1 MKLYPKNGTEAVP
14 SYTVF
19 QRRHPSTFRWS
30 ISMPSEEGSHEPEEF
45 ITIRALLTVVSQR
58 ICGRA
63 SIVWE
68 VIKKKDYERGQHDLR
83 QPPVRGLDFAWFAI
97 T

>member
-1 MKLYPKNGTEAVP
+1 
-14 SYTVF
+14 
-19 QRRHPSTFRWS
+19 
-30 ISMPSEEGSHEPEEF
+30 MPSEEGPHLPEEF

-68 VIKKKDYERGQHDLR
+68 VIKKKDYERGQDDLR
-83 QPPVRGLDFAWFAI
+83 QLPVRFPDSAWFAI
-97 T
+97 TGAVARCMY

>member
-1 MKLYPKNGTEAVP
+1 
-14 SYTVF
+14 
-19 QRRHPSTFRWS
+19 
-30 ISMPSEEGSHEPEEF
+30 MPSEEGPHLLEEF
-45 ITIRALLTVVSQR
+45 ITIRALLTIVSQR

-68 VIKKKDYERGQHDLR
+68 VIKKRDYERGQDG
-83 QPPVRGLDFAWFAI
+83 PPVRVVDFAWFAI